1 MFNFERRAMKRKF
14 KSEIKV
20 IDEEISRS
28 QRFDFSCCV
37 LTVEINDYIPRGLS
51 KILPGKVVSFHILK
65 KFIRNY
71 DRMIGPYWRRYYIV
85 LPQTDKKGA
94 NIAKERIYGLAE
106 EHNWGNVSVG
116 MAVYPEDGQDSG
128 TLIDQAIGEM
138 P

>member
-1 MFNFERRAMKRKF
+1 MFNFGRKSMKRKF

-51 KILPGKVVSFHILK
+51 KVLPGKVVSFHILK

-71 DRMIGPYWRRYYIV
+71 DRMIGPYWRRYFIV
-85 LPQTDKKGA
+85 LSQTDKKGA
-94 NIAKERIYGLAE
+94 LAVKQRIYGLAE
-106 EHNWGNVSVG
+106 EHNWGSVSIG
-116 MAVYPEDGQDSG
+116 MAVYPDDAQDPG
-128 TLIDQAIGEM
+128 TLIDQAISEI